1 MIIDNT
7 YFIDE
12 IFIPHAK
19 PSITDNVT
27 AISSDISSF
36 IKTYEKDCLIKCLGY
51 KLYQELLSQLDN
63 TKPTLIKDGSDEKWN
78 KLVNGGEYTDSNG
91 ELQYWK
97 GLRNKTG
104 ETYNKSFIA
113 DYVYYFY
120 EKSSDDD
127 RVGTGN
133 VKQESKNSIVVSKT
147 PKVVAAWRRFF
158 EAVQGRSYFPVVIER
173 SLGLGVDWYGSNQ
186 EKTLYC
192 FIKDMNELDKLNYP
206 DFKPH
211 SFTNINQFGI

>member
-51 KLYQELLSQLDN
+51 KLYQELLSRLDN

-78 KLVNGGEYTDSNG
+78 KLVNGGEYTDSN
-91 ELQYWK
+91 
-97 GLRNKTG
+97 
-104 ETYNKSFIA
+104 
-113 DYVYYFY
+113 
-120 EKSSDDD
+120 
-127 RVGTGN
+127 
-133 VKQESKNSIVVSKT
+133 
-147 PKVVAAWRRFF
+147 
-158 EAVQGRSYFPVVIER
+158 
-173 SLGLGVDWYGSNQ
+173 
-186 EKTLYC
+186 
-192 FIKDMNELDKLNYP
+192 
-206 DFKPH
+206 
-211 SFTNINQFGI
+211 